1 MPEPRHEMLVPAS
14 QPSPAAGSAA
24 RLEASEAVAPPAPP
38 AGAGPSLP
46 DGTHQVR
53 FADNSAYYGEWHA
66 GSMHGR
72 GVFLWPAGARY
83 EGEWQHGKEE
93 GTGAFFVPGRGT
105 YYGSWRDGQMH
116 GKCVYTPAA
125 GPAAGE
131 AAEAGAS
138 VTPPGRVVFL
148 QRYDRGQLVAEQVLR
163 VAQKDV
169 RKKQQKKEGKKKA
182 KREAKQLQAFHTPKP
197 GEAVYKGHWSYILM
211 RQLQLGITF
220 CIAQAGLAAAA
231 GAPLGERDFREE
243 TTQHFPPGA
252 ETPPFKWKDYA
263 PRVFQRLREQFG
275 IDNSDYLLSLTGDA
289 ALRLLGSPGKS
300 GSVFFLSDDDRF
312 LVKTVRKEEMRLLL
326 ELIPRYFRHMGANP
340 GTLLVRC
347 YGVHRISPLLGR
359 RVRFI
364 VMGNVL
370 PSDLRMHRRYDLK
383 GSTHGRT
390 AGERQR
396 RDNPFATLKDCDVD
410 MQLVLPA
417 KQHDAVLRQL
427 QRDLELLGRL
437 RVIDY
442 SLLLGVHFLR
452 WGNGAWHPPFADWP
466 AQPAGAAAAEEAQ
479 GAASGSAEGTAPA
492 SPTSGGDAAEA
503 AAAGEG
509 VARCSAEQQSLA
521 LALRATPAVMGA
533 ATSVH
538 DTVAPRTDRIA
549 SAAAALEPTPTR
561 VLSGFHR
568 STSIDAANS
577 LAALIAASVQ
587 PPVRQGVLQA
597 RQQAEQQ
604 AEQLEQQTAESQEE
618 QRAEQRAEQQAALQQ
633 WRLHG
638 QREVADG
645 VPTLEVK
652 GLSAAA
658 AANLMQTA
666 NLSRAQARLSA
677 RAALQAAN
685 NGDGVAAA
693 VELVPIAGLP
703 PLPPLPPIAEATET
717 GNVPSAEALRRSA
730 SSSTSSSNGSSRLVD
745 ASTRSMH
752 GSGAS
757 SYLSADSG
765 PGPPVSAGLAAQLE
779 AAAEAAL
786 AHNGGQGPVIRTFA
800 ADEQEQQQHQPQQA
814 AAWWPDVMCG
824 LGGAAVCLAGGPTG
838 TASEG
843 SEERWARHPPQPAL
857 PLSPHELAAGMG
869 VQQAQRA
876 QQAQQEQAQAERC
889 FVLDSRAT
897 SVSQVGTSFSS
908 RPTSVLE
915 EPAGQMQAATA
926 AGCTALKQQQDKLG
940 RLLSS
945 RSSGD
950 EVGSLGRAVPA
961 VAVRRGSGGELQCE
975 PVLLYFGVIDFLQ
988 DYTLRKHLEQWTKAA
1003 VWGGQ
1008 AVSVAAPG
1016 SYSRRFLAAMQR
1028 VLVSSEAMEA
1038 GLGCSGCNSGSGGK
1052 GAG

>member
-1 MPEPRHEMLVPAS
+1 M
-14 QPSPAAGSAA
+14 
-24 RLEASEAVAPPAPP
+24 
-38 AGAGPSLP
+38 
-46 DGTHQVR
+46 
-53 FADNSAYYGEWHA
+53 
-66 GSMHGR
+66 
-72 GVFLWPAGARY
+72 
-83 EGEWQHGKEE
+83 
-93 GTGAFFVPGRGT
+93 
-105 YYGSWRDGQMH
+105 
-116 GKCVYTPAA
+116 
-125 GPAAGE
+125 
-131 AAEAGAS
+131 
-138 VTPPGRVVFL
+138 
-148 QRYDRGQLVAEQVLR
+148 
-163 VAQKDV
+163 
-169 RKKQQKKEGKKKA
+169 
-182 KREAKQLQAFHTPKP
+182 
-197 GEAVYKGHWSYILM
+197 
-211 RQLQLGITF
+211 
-220 CIAQAGLAAAA
+220 
-231 GAPLGERDFREE
+231 
-243 TTQHFPPGA
+243 
-252 ETPPFKWKDYA
+252 
-263 PRVFQRLREQFG
+263 
-275 IDNSDYLLSLTGDA
+275 
-289 ALRLLGSPGKS
+289 
-300 GSVFFLSDDDRF
+300 
-312 LVKTVRKEEMRLLL
+312 
-326 ELIPRYFRHMGANP
+326 
-340 GTLLVRC
+340 
-347 YGVHRISPLLGR
+347 
-359 RVRFI
+359 
-364 VMGNVL
+364 
-370 PSDLRMHRRYDLK
+370 
-383 GSTHGRT
+383 
-390 AGERQR
+390 
-396 RDNPFATLKDCDVD
+396 
-410 MQLVLPA
+410 LPA

-466 AQPAGAAAAEEAQ
+466 AQPAGAAAAEEAH
-479 GAASGSAEGTAPA
+479 GAAPGSTEGTAPA

-509 VARCSAEQQSLA
+509 AAQCSAEQQSLA
-521 LALRATPAVMGA
+521 LALRATPAGIGA

-538 DTVAPRTDRIA
+538 DTVAPRTDRTA

-587 PPVRQGVLQA
+587 PPVRQGVRQA
-597 RQQAEQQ
+597 SQQAAQQ

-618 QRAEQRAEQQAALQQ
+618 QRAEQRAEQQAEQQAALQQ

-638 QREVADG
+638 QREVAGG
-645 VPTLEVK
+645 VPTLEVQ

-677 RAALQAAN
+677 RAALQAADN
-685 NGDGVAAA
+685 RDGVSAA

-717 GNVPSAEALRRSA
+717 RDRRSAEALRRSA

-752 GSGAS
+752 GSSAS

-786 AHNGGQGPVIRTFA
+786 AHNGGQGPVVGTFA
-800 ADEQEQQQHQPQQA
+800 ADEQEQQQQQPQQHQA

-897 SVSQVGTSFSS
+897 SGSQVGTSFSS

-988 DYTLRKHLEQWTKAA
+988 VGTGHSRGVVLQRTVLCELRLPASCCDSGRLQGRKCAA
-1003 VWGGQ
+1003 AAETSRACFPTIIRRPRSPARQCFVPI
-1008 AVSVAAPG
+1008 VAAGLHAAQAPGAMDKGGGVGRAGRQRCSPWLVLPPLPG
-1016 SYSRRFLAAMQR
+1016 SHAACARKQRGDGGGTGMQR
-1028 VLVSSEAMEA
+1028 VQQRQRRQRSWI
-1038 GLGCSGCNSGSGGK
+1038 GG
-1052 GAG
+1052 G